1 MMLLPCPWCGPRN
14 VAEFRYIGEARQ
26 RPDPAV
32 TTPQEWRDYLYVT
45 ANPRGPVME
54 TWLHR
59 MGCRQFFRAERDT
72 ATNEVLPVQVPGAR
86 PAGAA
91 R

>member
-14 VAEFRYIGEARQ
+14 VAEFHYVGEVRT
-26 RPDPAV
+26 RPDPGTA
-32 TTPQEWRDYLYVT
+32 TPGEWRDYLYLA
-45 ANPRGPVME
+45 ANPRGPVTE

-59 MGCRQFFRAERDT
+59 MGCGQFFRAERDT
-72 ATNEVLPVQVPGAR
+72 ATNEVLGVHKAGTAP
-86 PAGAA
+86 GAA